1 VKGIGFGFRGPM
13 GGKESFHN
21 HTIREVIEDQ
31 KANAAI
37 QGREIVPKTTVY
49 TGR

>member
-1 VKGIGFGFRGPM
+1 M

-21 HTIREVIEDQ
+21 HTIREVVEDQ
-31 KANAAI
+31 KANAKI
-37 QGREIVPKTTVY
+37 QGREIVPKYQPY